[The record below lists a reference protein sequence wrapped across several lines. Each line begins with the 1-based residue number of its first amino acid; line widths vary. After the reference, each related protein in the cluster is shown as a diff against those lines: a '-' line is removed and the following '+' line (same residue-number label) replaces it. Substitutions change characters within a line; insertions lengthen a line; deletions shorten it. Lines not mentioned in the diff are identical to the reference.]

1 MEPPGESILSLILKD
16 APKENDKN
24 AMNAVAHQSVVQNDQ
39 IAELSSMVK
48 TLLEEQKQ
56 LKDSI

>member
-1 MEPPGESILSLILKD
+1 MEPPGESILSLISKD